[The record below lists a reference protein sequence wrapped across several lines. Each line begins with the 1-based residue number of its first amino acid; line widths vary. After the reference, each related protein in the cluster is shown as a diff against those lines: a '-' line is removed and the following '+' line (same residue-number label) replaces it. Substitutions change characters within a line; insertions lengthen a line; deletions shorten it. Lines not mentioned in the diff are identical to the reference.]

1 MFILLNMSLISKIA
15 AKATTVIGIG
25 CTLHC
30 FFEYVADFVVCSGN
44 FIESIAKFHH
54 FQKYFSLLGESMQ
67 PTLSSNNIL
76 VCNKIAQR
84 LNKIQRNDIVIAIH
98 PTSPKS
104 LICKRIIGLEGDMI
118 IMNDAT
124 EEAEIRNDTQTIV
137 IKRGS
142 AWIEGDNRINST
154 DSRNYGQIPVGLI
167 KSKVI
172 ARIWPLSEFRIF

>member
-1 MFILLNMSLISKIA
+1 
-15 AKATTVIGIG
+15 
-25 CTLHC
+25 
-30 FFEYVADFVVCSGN
+30 
-44 FIESIAKFHH
+44 
-54 FQKYFSLLGESMQ
+54 MQ

-104 LICKRIIGLEGDMI
+104 LICKRIVGLEGDMV
-118 IMNDAT
+118 IM
-124 EEAEIRNDTQTIV
+124 DTSDDQNEKTSIV

-142 AWIEGDNRINST
+142 CWIEGDNRINST

-172 ARIWPLSEFRIF
+172 MRIWPLNELRFF